1 MREQVSTFSSVE
13 IKSLEKQQSKQ
24 DKTASLW
31 LSDWADNSRLVEQ
44 TSLWSLCVIS
54 STFNE

>member
-44 TSLWSLCVIS
+44 TSL
-54 STFNE
+54 